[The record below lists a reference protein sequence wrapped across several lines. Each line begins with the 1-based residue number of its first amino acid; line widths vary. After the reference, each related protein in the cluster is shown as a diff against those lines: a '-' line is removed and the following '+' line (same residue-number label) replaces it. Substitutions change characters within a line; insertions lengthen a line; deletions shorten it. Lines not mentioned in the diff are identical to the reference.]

1 MTYFQALYF
10 CYVSLLSIGYGDLSP
25 KSNAGRCFFVVWSL
39 VAVPTMTILIS
50 DMGDTIISNF
60 KRGTFALADFTVLP
74 KEGVWRNYLD
84 RHPWMLNWLQTRLAA
99 RAARRRLKR
108 GFPTGPDPESPDD
121 PANDTD
127 EEDAEDAGP
136 RNIDTLAVEAEADAA
151 GRVPDD
157 AELSRRLAL
166 AIRRVASD
174 LKLEATK
181 RYSYEEWVEFT
192 RLIRFTR
199 KSGPEVVAEE
209 EEEGL
214 VEWDW
219 IGKDSPMMARQSEPE
234 FVLDRLCESLARY
247 VRRGRAGRDGCE
259 GRGRDRV
266 DEEESDEGSKAEGKG
281 EKREVLVS
289 GGNGNGGGGG
299 KGDEEAG
306 LGRAGTGPKPT
317 LSTPNWK
324 EG

>member
-10 CYVSLLSIGYGDLSP
+10 CYVSLLTIGYGDLSP

-74 KEGVWRNYLD
+74 KEASGATISTATPGCSTGCR
-84 RHPWMLNWLQTRLAA
+84 PASPPAPPGAA
-99 RAARRRLKR
+99 SSAASQR
-108 GFPTGPDPESPDD
+108 TGPESLDGL
-121 PANDTD
+121 ANDTD

-157 AELSRRLAL
+157 AELSRQLAL

-174 LKLEATK
+174 LKLEATN

-199 KSGPEVVAEE
+199 KSGPEVVVKEE
-209 EEEGL
+209 ERASWSGL
-214 VEWDW
+214 DW
-219 IGKDSPMMARQSEPE
+219 ER
-234 FVLDRLCESLARY
+234 
-247 VRRGRAGRDGCE
+247 
-259 GRGRDRV
+259 
-266 DEEESDEGSKAEGKG
+266 
-281 EKREVLVS
+281 
-289 GGNGNGGGGG
+289 
-299 KGDEEAG
+299 
-306 LGRAGTGPKPT
+306 
-317 LSTPNWK
+317 
-324 EG
+324 